1 MNIKLSDEMSRY
13 VRDKVQSGQFQD
25 ESQVIIAAL
34 EGMRDDDEWT
44 PEYEAYVR
52 SAIAEAEESVR
63 QGRVGPLDMDA
74 IIAEE
79 RAKLPS
85 RKRA

>member
-13 VRDKVQSGQFQD
+13 VRDKVKSGEYQD
-25 ESQVIIAAL
+25 ESQVIDAAL

-52 SAIAEAEESVR
+52 RAIEEAKEDVR
-63 QGRVGPLDMDA
+63 HGRVGPLDVDA
-74 IIAEE
+74 LIAEE
-79 RAKLPS
+79 RAKLPA
-85 RKRA
+85 RKGA